1 MLGFFL
7 LAVAVVLGVRIAM
20 IGGMGFVHAFMETLG
35 LFPGVLIAGSGGEN
49 EGGGAEEDREGLLH
63 GDLQGDHPIAR
74 GPGCKWQIKPL
85 TRLVASRHKKTGR
98 RNNPAAR

>member
-7 LAVAVVLGVRIAM
+7 LAMAVVLSVGIAM
-20 IGGMGFVHAFMETLG
+20 IGAVGLVHAFMETLG

-49 EGGGAEEDREGLLH
+49 EGCGGEEDREGLLH
-63 GDLQGDHPIAR
+63 GELLGGHPIAR
-74 GPGCKWQIKPL
+74 GPGCKWQIMPL

-98 RNNPAAR
+98 RSDPAVR